1 MARLCV
7 SKQPHRSR
15 SSILSITA
23 EPPGNDSILRRYKE
37 HAPHRRWV
45 VGGGGCRTRPCTP
58 PPSALEPALKG
69 RQGAACFTNETE
81 AQRRRVAF
89 PGPPS
94 ELPSVGAYVGLPRAA
109 RKSGSPRRVDPR
121 KSLPIPAPPPPPLGN
136 HPRPQ
141 LGKPQG
147 RYHSPGVRMLP
158 ASWTLEIPGWFPE
171 GLATQSGLQG
181 GIHTPHLPTAW
192 FGPCRAT
199 ARTTRGELGTRGARC
214 VLCEG
219 HARLCRPITRRGVS
233 SSGC

>member
-121 KSLPIPAPPPPPLGN
+121 KSLPIPAPPPHLWETIPVPSWEN
-136 HPRPQ
+136 HRAGIIPR
-141 LGKPQG
+141 
-147 RYHSPGVRMLP
+147 
-158 ASWTLEIPGWFPE
+158 A
-171 GLATQSGLQG
+171 
-181 GIHTPHLPTAW
+181 
-192 FGPCRAT
+192 
-199 ARTTRGELGTRGARC
+199 
-214 VLCEG
+214 
-219 HARLCRPITRRGVS
+219 
-233 SSGC
+233 SGCFQPAGH